1 MPLSLTDVLLSRI
14 ERPQCSRCRTPMNLT
29 SITPRADHSE
39 KRIFECPKC
48 WFIDTKFAIDPLQ
61 SEEVDRLADNVWPPT

>member
-1 MPLSLTDVLLSRI
+1 
-14 ERPQCSRCRTPMNLT
+14 MNLT

-48 WFIDTKFAIDPLQ
+48 RFMDTKFAVDPLQ
-61 SEEVDRLADNVWPPT
+61 SEEVDRSADHGRPTA